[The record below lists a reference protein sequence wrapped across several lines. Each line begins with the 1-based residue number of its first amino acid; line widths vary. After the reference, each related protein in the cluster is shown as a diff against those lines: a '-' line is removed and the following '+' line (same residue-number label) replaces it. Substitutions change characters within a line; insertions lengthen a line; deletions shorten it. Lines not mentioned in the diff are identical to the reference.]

1 MLHRFPAMRAYMGH
15 QWVALLTEINN
26 LKRRIR
32 ESIEDDE
39 VFANIRESM
48 TAPDLSHFAITAT
61 RATP

>member
-15 QWVALLTEINN
+15 QWVTLLTEINN

-32 ESIEDDE
+32 ESIEDDA
-39 VFANIRESM
+39 VFPNIREAL
-48 TAPDLSHFAITAT
+48 TGPDLSGIAITAT